1 LLKQHIAM
9 AICIP
14 RSEIVF
20 EFQHA
25 KREQSDQNDDWQN
38 EKRVHLG
45 LLGQGYDLDMGLAA
59 HSAAPQKARPYQPRC
74 NAWRQFRPLHPEKCP
89 FIMQTQPDITPANW
103 GMVATLGLVW
113 GATFLFIEL
122 ALTGITPFWLAAGR
136 IGFACLLTTTV
147 WMMRGSKVF
156 LTDETAWGALIISG
170 ILNSAIPF
178 MLLSWGQQTVTSGF
192 AGVSMAAVALIV
204 LPLAHIF
211 VPGERMTLRRLIGFG
226 IGFAGVTVLLG
237 GQVFASSGDPLEPFG
252 RLACVGAAACYAV
265 SSVIVRKLPPIDPFG
280 LSALT
285 LVFGSLVVGPAAFIV
300 EGAPVMPE
308 TNILLIVAVLG
319 LIPTAGANLLRVFV
333 IRSAGP
339 VFMSLVNY
347 QVPMWSV
354 ILGILILGEVFR
366 PILLL
371 AMALI
376 LTGLLVSQWGALN
389 RLFGRRVIPSS

>member
-1 LLKQHIAM
+1 
-9 AICIP
+9 
-14 RSEIVF
+14 
-20 EFQHA
+20 
-25 KREQSDQNDDWQN
+25 
-38 EKRVHLG
+38 
-45 LLGQGYDLDMGLAA
+45 
-59 HSAAPQKARPYQPRC
+59 
-74 NAWRQFRPLHPEKCP
+74 
-89 FIMQTQPDITPANW
+89 MQTQPEITPANW

-136 IGFACLLTTTV
+136 IGFACVLTLAI
-147 WMMRGSKVF
+147 WLWLGRKLF
-156 LTDETAWGALIISG
+156 LTDETAWGALIISS
-170 ILNSAIPF
+170 ILNSAVPF

-204 LPLAHIF
+204 LPLAHF
-211 VPGERMTLRRLIGFG
+211 SVPGERMTLRRVVGFG
-226 IGFAGVTVLLG
+226 VGFVGVTVLLG

-252 RLACVGAAACYAV
+252 RLACVSAAACYAV

-285 LVFGSLVVGPAAFIV
+285 LVFGSLVVFPAAIIV
-300 EGAPVMPE
+300 EGAPVMPS
-308 TNILLIVAVLG
+308 TDILLIIAVLG

-339 VFMSLVNY
+339 VFLSLVNY

-354 ILGILILGEVFR
+354 ILGIVILGEPFK

-376 LTGLLVSQWGALN
+376 LSGLFVSQWGALK
-389 RLFGRRVIPSS
+389 RLFGRKASPSS